1 MHRHTQLA
9 ALAGLTILAACGR
22 APLQHSA
29 VQASANSDALS
40 TASTARVD
48 RDVARVRSATRS
60 FRVLDSA
67 VAAGYIRDVPNCL
80 KHPEHGAMG
89 FHHRNPAL
97 ADAKVE
103 LERPEIILYGRTE
116 KGDHEL
122 TGVEYIV
129 PYRAQPREG
138 EPPTVMGQKLK
149 RSDDLKLWYLHVWIW
164 RDNPSGLFNDWNPSV
179 EC

>member
-1 MHRHTQLA
+1 MYRHTQLA
-9 ALAGLTILAACGR
+9 AFAGLTILAACGR
-22 APLQHSA
+22 APVQHSA
-29 VQASANSDALS
+29 MPMQAAASGEALS
-40 TASTARVD
+40 MASVN
-48 RDVARVRSATRS
+48 RDVERVRAATRS

-89 FHHRNPAL
+89 FHHRNPTL

-103 LERPEIILYGRTE
+103 VERPEIILYGRTE

-129 PYRAQPREG
+129 PYRAHPREADA
-138 EPPTVMGQKLK
+138 PTVMGQKLK

-179 EC
+179 GC